1 MLYGIINNSISNLG
15 KSSDAAKIAMCQAN
29 EITTI
34 VQQFTSD
41 NMLIPIPND
50 IHTPITENQ
59 RTSISVS
66 NIDEGFKN

>member
-1 MLYGIINNSISNLG
+1 
-15 KSSDAAKIAMCQAN
+15 MCQAN

-41 NMLIPIPND
+41 NILIPIPND